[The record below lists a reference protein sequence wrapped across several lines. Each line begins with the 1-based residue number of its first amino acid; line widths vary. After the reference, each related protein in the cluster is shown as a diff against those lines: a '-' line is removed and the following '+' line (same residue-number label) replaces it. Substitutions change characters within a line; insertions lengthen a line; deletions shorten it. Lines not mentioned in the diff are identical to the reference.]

1 MSTAPTTR
9 TVVRDDDQTR
19 EANGGP
25 GVLRRD
31 PAGSRTPFAAEPW
44 SATTRFQPVASTGG
58 VPLMD
63 IAERHGT
70 PVYVVDETD
79 VRARC
84 RAFRTAL
91 PDADIVYAAKAF
103 LCRAMATWIRQ
114 EGLGLDVCSGGEL
127 AIARSVGF
135 PAERIVF
142 HGNAKTPRELLDAV
156 EYGVGR
162 IVVDNLAEIPRLA
175 GLVPP
180 GRRQKVLLRVVP
192 DIEAGAHASIR
203 TGGEGQKF
211 GLSIATGDAAAAV
224 VRVLRQPE
232 LHLVGLHCHLGSQIL
247 AAEPYE
253 RAVRVMVEQL
263 ARIRDTYGIV
273 LPELDLGGGQGIA
286 YLPDGHG
293 LTPDEFAVTVA
304 KAVRERCAALDL
316 PEPRLTVEPGRSISG
331 PAGLTLYRVIA
342 VKRTLSRTL
351 VAVDGGMSDNPR
363 PSLYGARYTARL
375 IGRRS
380 AMPVR
385 PTTLV
390 GHHCEAGD
398 VIAEGAPLPA
408 DIRAGDVIA
417 VPATGAYHHSMA
429 STYNLTGRPPVVA
442 VADGAA
448 RVVVRREEIDD
459 LLRRDVGL

>member
-1 MSTAPTTR
+1 MSRLFVPSPR
-9 TVVRDDDQTR
+9 
-19 EANGGP
+19 GP
-25 GVLRRD
+25 VHLDER
-31 PAGSRTPFAAEPW
+31 FEPW
-44 SATTRFQPVASTGG
+44 PATTGFRPVAATGG

-63 IAERHGT
+63 IVERFGT
-70 PVYVVDETD
+70 PAYVVDEAD
-79 VRARC
+79 VRGRC
-84 RAFRTAL
+84 RAWRTAL
-91 PDADIVYAAKAF
+91 PDADILYAAKAF

-142 HGNAKTPRELLDAV
+142 HGNAKTPHELAEAV

-175 GLVPP
+175 MLVPP
-180 GRRQKVLLRVVP
+180 GSRQKVLLRIIP
-192 DIEAGAHASIR
+192 DVEAGAHAAIR
-203 TGGEGQKF
+203 TGGQDQKF
-211 GLSIATGDAAAAV
+211 GLSLDSGEAGAAV
-224 VRVLRQPE
+224 ARVLRQPE
-232 LHLVGLHCHLGSQIL
+232 LRLAGLHCHVGSQIRTT
-247 AAEPYE
+247 EPYE
-253 RAVRVMVEQL
+253 RAVRIMAEQL
-263 ARIRDTYGIV
+263 AAIRDTYKIV
-273 LPELDLGGGQGIA
+273 LPQLDLGGGMGIA
-286 YLPDGHG
+286 YLASEQG
-293 LTPDEFAVTVA
+293 LTPDEYATAVT
-304 KAVRERCAALDL
+304 KTLQERCAALDL
-316 PEPRLTVEPGRSISG
+316 PVPRLTVEPGRSISG

-342 VKRTLSRTL
+342 VKRTLTRTF

-380 AMPVR
+380 ARTDRRV
-385 PTTLV
+385 TLV

-398 VIAEGAPLPA
+398 VIAEDVPLPS
-408 DIRAGDVIA
+408 DIKPGDVIV

-429 STYNLTGRPPVVA
+429 STYNLTGRPPVIA

-448 RVVVRREEIDD
+448 RLVVRREEIDD

>member
-1 MSTAPTTR
+1 MSRLFVPSPRGPVHLDEVGEETR
-9 TVVRDDDQTR
+9 
-19 EANGGP
+19 
-25 GVLRRD
+25 
-31 PAGSRTPFAAEPW
+31 FEPW
-44 SATTRFQPVASTGG
+44 SATTGFRPVASVGG

-63 IAERHGT
+63 IVERFGT
-70 PVYVVDETD
+70 PAYVVDEAD
-79 VRARC
+79 VRGRC
-84 RAFRTAL
+84 RAWRTAL
-91 PDADIVYAAKAF
+91 PDADILYAAKAF

-142 HGNAKTPRELLDAV
+142 HGNAKTPHELAEAV
-156 EYGVGR
+156 EHGVGR

-175 GLVPP
+175 MLVQP
-180 GRRQKVLLRVVP
+180 GRRQKVLLRIIP
-192 DIEAGAHASIR
+192 DVEAGAHAAIR
-203 TGGEGQKF
+203 TGGQDQKF
-211 GLSIATGDAAAAV
+211 GLSLDSGEAGAAV
-224 VRVLRQPE
+224 ARVLRQPE
-232 LHLVGLHCHLGSQIL
+232 LRLVGLHCHIGSQIRTT
-247 AAEPYE
+247 EPYE
-253 RAVRVMVEQL
+253 RAVRIMAEQL
-263 ARIRDTYGIV
+263 AAIRDTYGIV
-273 LPELDLGGGQGIA
+273 LPQLDLGGGMGIA
-286 YLPDGHG
+286 YLAAEQG
-293 LTPDEFAVTVA
+293 LTPDAYATAVT
-304 KAVRERCAALDL
+304 KALQERCAALDL
-316 PEPRLTVEPGRSISG
+316 PVPRLTVEPGRSISG

-342 VKRTLSRTL
+342 VKRTLTRTF

-380 AMPVR
+380 ARIDRRV
-385 PTTLV
+385 TLV

-398 VIAEGAPLPA
+398 VIAEDVPLPS
-408 DIRAGDVIA
+408 DIKPGDVIV

-448 RVVVRREEIDD
+448 RLVVRREEIDD

>member
-1 MSTAPTTR
+1 MLQQ
-9 TVVRDDDQTR
+9 DQTR
-19 EANGGP
+19 PE
-25 GVLRRD
+25 
-31 PAGSRTPFAAEPW
+31 TPSAAEPW
-44 SATTRFQPVASTGG
+44 SATTRFHPYAATGG

-63 IAERHGT
+63 VAERYGT
-70 PVYVVDETD
+70 PAYVVDEAD
-79 VRARC
+79 LRGRC
-84 RAFRTAL
+84 RAFRAAL
-91 PDADIVYAAKAF
+91 PDADILYAAKAF
-103 LCRAMATWIRQ
+103 LCRAMATWIRE

-142 HGNAKTPRELLDAV
+142 HGNAKTPHELLEAV

-175 GLVPP
+175 VLVPP
-180 GRRQKVLLRVVP
+180 GRRQKVLLRVIP
-192 DIEAGAHASIR
+192 DIEAGAHAAIR

-211 GLSIATGDAAAAV
+211 GLSIASGDAAAAV
-224 VRVLRQPE
+224 TRVLRQPE
-232 LHLVGLHCHLGSQIL
+232 LELVGLHCHLGSQIF

-253 RAVRVMVEQL
+253 QAARVMVEQL
-263 ARIRDTYGIV
+263 ALVRDTYGIV
-273 LPELDLGGGQGIA
+273 LPQLDLGGGQGIA
-286 YLPDGHG
+286 YLGTEHG
-293 LTPDEFAVTVA
+293 LTPGGYARTVV
-304 KAVRERCAALDL
+304 KAMEERCAALGL
-316 PEPRLTVEPGRSISG
+316 PVPRLTIEPGRSISG

-342 VKRTLSRTL
+342 VKRTLTRTF

-380 AMPVR
+380 TAPARQV
-385 PTTLV
+385 TLV

-398 VIAEGAPLPA
+398 VIAESVPLPA
-408 DIRAGDVIA
+408 DVRPGDVVA
-417 VPATGAYHHSMA
+417 VPATGAYHYSMA
-429 STYNLTGRPPVVA
+429 STYNLTGRPPVIA